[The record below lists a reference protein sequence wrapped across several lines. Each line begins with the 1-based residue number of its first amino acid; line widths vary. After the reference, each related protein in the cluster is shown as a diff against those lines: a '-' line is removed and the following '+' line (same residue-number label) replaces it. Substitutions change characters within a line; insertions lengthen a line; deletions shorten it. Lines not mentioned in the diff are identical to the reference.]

1 MRTTAIINLKGGT
14 GKTVTAIN
22 MAAILAMEHHKH
34 VLLIDADSQ
43 HNTTDFF
50 GADPADRGVASYL
63 SGEQEPYYPE
73 NFWKTETPGLWLLTG
88 SDDLMDYD
96 ISAIRDGR
104 ANKRALADLFVSM
117 AEDSE
122 WADGAIDHVIVDCPP
137 AFNAASA
144 AALAAVD
151 EAIIPLSLDA
161 FSVSGVANMLRQI
174 HNMRAINPR
183 LRVAGVL
190 ITKWRPDLAAQEADL
205 RKLNKLLPVYDQ
217 VIRDSR
223 KVTSMTFSGDPL
235 VIHSPHSAA
244 AIDYRRWVK
253 EYLGEEDGKHGNAV

>member
-1 MRTTAIINLKGGT
+1 MRTTAVCNLKGGV

-22 MAAILAMEHHKH
+22 LAAILARDHNKR
-34 VLLIDADSQ
+34 VLLVDADSQ

-50 GADPADRGVASYL
+50 GGDPADRGVASYL
-63 SGEQEPYYPE
+63 SGEQDPYYPN
-73 NFWKTETPGLWLLTG
+73 NFVETETPGLYLLTG

-104 ANKRALADLFVSM
+104 ANKQALAELFSVM
-117 AEDSE
+117 AEDE
-122 WADGAIDHVIVDCPP
+122 GDEDGFDQVVIDCPP

-151 EAIIPLSLDA
+151 EVIIPLALDA

-190 ITKWRPDLAAQEADL
+190 ITKWRPDMAAQEADL
-205 RKLNKLLPVYDQ
+205 RNLGRVLPVYAH

-235 VIHSPHSAA
+235 IIHSPHSAA
-244 AIDYRRWVK
+244 AIDYRRWVR
-253 EYLGEEDGKHGNAV
+253 EYLGEEAGKDGKAV